1 MIYSRLQHLLS
12 RYNHN
17 LLSPKSFSKKTLI
30 IGRKHRKLTS
40 RPAVLRRLQI
50 AVINVVDFDATS
62 VSLLWGC
69 AIGMSR
75 NPTASSSQSRRFV
88 SSQMPTRT
96 FASINCFRYANFV
109 AGSKST
115 DASSAMNLFQMAT
128 TLHRY
133 RWTLLSLTLEA
144 WLSLASLAGVLWC
157 LFTPAAF
164 LSYSTFSS
172 IWARSKFSGS
182 FFFDRAASSTFWTA
196 KLELGETF
204 DSPIDTAKFWLLFHH
219 SMQWPLLVCLNL

>member
-1 MIYSRLQHLLS
+1 M
-12 RYNHN
+12 
-17 LLSPKSFSKKTLI
+17 
-30 IGRKHRKLTS
+30 
-40 RPAVLRRLQI
+40 A
-50 AVINVVDFDATS
+50 
-62 VSLLWGC
+62 
-69 AIGMSR
+69 MSR
-75 NPTASSSQSRRFV
+75 NPRASSSQNRRFV

-96 FASINCFRYANFV
+96 FASINCLRYANFV
-109 AGSKST
+109 AVSKST

-133 RWTLLSLTLEA
+133 RWTLVSLTLEA

-172 IWARSKFSGS
+172 SWARSKSSGS
-182 FFFDRAASSTFWTA
+182 FFFFDRAASSIFWTA

-204 DSPIDTAKFWLLFHH
+204 DKWISSFQRNCGATSVGGIKTEIWFYQTSW
-219 SMQWPLLVCLNL
+219 